1 MKDFLSAPET
11 VGLETAPAHLFG
23 AQGALVELTIP
34 VNPKMLED
42 LIEALAS
49 LDFPVN
55 PQLLHQPG
63 VVYVEF
69 PAYASH
75 LPEVR
80 RLLGEI
86 GLDPASIEVR
96 GGMYCHAIPGD

>member
-1 MKDFLSAPET
+1 MKDFLSAP
-11 VGLETAPAHLFG
+11 GSAGPETAPAHLFG
-23 AQGALVELTIP
+23 AQGALVELSIP
-34 VNPKMLED
+34 VDPRMLED

-55 PQLLHQPG
+55 PQLLHHPG
-63 VVYVEF
+63 VVYIEF
-69 PAYASH
+69 PAYANH

-86 GLDPASIEVR
+86 GFDPASIEVR
-96 GGMYCHAIPGD
+96 GGMYCHAAAGD